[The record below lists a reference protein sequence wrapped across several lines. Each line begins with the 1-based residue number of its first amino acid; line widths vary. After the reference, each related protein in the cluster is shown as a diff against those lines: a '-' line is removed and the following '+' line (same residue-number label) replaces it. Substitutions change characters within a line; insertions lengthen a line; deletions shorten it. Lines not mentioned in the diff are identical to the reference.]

1 MPKTILF
8 DLDGTITDSGQG
20 IINCVELAL
29 DHYGIQVSN
38 REELR
43 VFVGPPLRD
52 TFLKFGIPEGEV
64 ENAISI
70 YRSRYIPVG
79 IFENDPYPGIRGVL
93 QKLRAAGHRLCIA
106 TSKPESM
113 AYTVLDHFDLTQYF
127 DLICGATLDKSRDCK
142 EAVIA
147 YLLQQSPVGQEVIM
161 VGDTHFDV
169 LGAASHGIPT
179 IGVSWGYGTV
189 EDMLRAGAVSVV
201 DTMDELLNKLL

>member
-29 DHYGIQVSN
+29 NRYGIQVSN

-79 IFENDPYPGIRGVL
+79 IFENDPYPGIREVL

-106 TSKPESM
+106 TSKPESL

-127 DLICGATLDKSRDCK
+127 DLICGATLDKRRDCK

-161 VGDTHFDV
+161 VGDTRFDV